1 MKIYCIEFIIIIM
14 LGMLFAGCNRGD
26 NNSSITPTEGEEKIS
41 WTDSID
47 NGKKEAIASQKIL
60 LIHFYTTWSD
70 WSKKMDI
77 ETYTYYKVIG
87 LSKNFVCVKIDIDK
101 HPELEKKYDITGN
114 PTVIFEDPATGKC
127 IKKLEGIR
135 DRHELTKEMTDALS
149 YKVKVEGGAKS
160 E

>member
-1 MKIYCIEFIIIIM
+1 MNICCIKFTIAII
-14 LGMLFAGCNRGD
+14 LSLLFTGCIPSN
-26 NNSSITPTEGEEKIS
+26 NNSSMTPTVGEEKIS

-47 NGKKEAIASQKIL
+47 NGKKEAIASQKLL

-70 WSKKMDI
+70 WSKKMDL
-77 ETYTYYKVIG
+77 ETYSYYKVIS

-101 HPELEKKYDITGN
+101 HPEVESKYGITGN
-114 PTVIFEDPATGKC
+114 PTVIFEDPVTGKC

-135 DRHELTKEMTDALS
+135 DRHELTKEMTDILS
-149 YKVKVEGGAKS
+149 YKVKVEGGAKG

>member
-1 MKIYCIEFIIIIM
+1 MKICCIKFTITII
-14 LGMLFAGCNRGD
+14 LSLLFTGCIPSD
-26 NNSSITPTEGEEKIS
+26 NNSSMTPTVGEEKIS

-47 NGKKEAIASQKIL
+47 NGKKEAIASQKLL

-70 WSKKMDI
+70 WSKKMDL
-77 ETYTYYKVIG
+77 ETYTYYKVIN

-101 HPELEKKYDITGN
+101 HPELESKYGITGN
-114 PTVIFEDPATGKC
+114 PTVIFEDPVTGKC

-135 DRHELTKEMTDALS
+135 DRHELTREMTDILS
-149 YKVKVEGGAKS
+149 YKVKVEGGAKG